1 MLAIQ
6 ELLKEKETSDEA
18 LELKMNAIHD
28 HVKKDILETK
38 RMKQNFHLANYA
50 ANK

>member
-1 MLAIQ
+1 MLAVQ
-6 ELLKEKETSDEA
+6 ERLKEKETSDEA
-18 LELKMNAIHD
+18 LELKMNATRDRVQQGI
-28 HVKKDILETK
+28 VEIK